1 MTETVWIFG
10 DSYSYRNPEPG
21 AVRTWPRM
29 LEKVYNVVNYSLDG
43 TGPDWSLEQLVN
55 IPDDTDTSNISL
67 IFFVSNI
74 YRQNWKFWK
83 SDSHQFLSV
92 ELVLNMRFQE
102 EKEVNSL
109 KREYNKYKDFAKQT
123 IKNRKDSW
131 AKIEHQK
138 VLGMLNLVA
147 PKFKKV
153 LIVYCFNDYHPWG
166 KEEFILGPN
175 VHIFSKVMNT
185 FHIEPS
191 GQQFDGLYNHLPIKT
206 HKKVFNYFKNWI
218 NNNVQ
223 I

>member
-10 DSYSYRNPEPG
+10 DSYSYRHPEPG

-29 LEKVYNVVNYSLDG
+29 LEKKYNVVNYSLQG

-74 YRQNWKFWK
+74 TRQNWKFWK
-83 SDSHQFLSV
+83 SPSHQFLSV
-92 ELVLNMRFQE
+92 DIVFNKWLLEV
-102 EKEVNSL
+102 KEVIEL
-109 KREYNKYKDFAKQT
+109 KRKYHNHKDFAKQT

-153 LIVYCFNDYHPWG
+153 LIVYCFNDCHPWG

-175 VHIFSKVMNT
+175 MHIFSKVMET
-185 FHIEPS
+185 LYPS
-191 GQQFDGLYNHLPIKT
+191 QEQQSDGLYNHLPIET
-206 HKKVFNYFKNWI
+206 HKKIFKHFKNWI
-218 NNNVQ
+218 DNNVQ